1 MKTYPNKQRY
11 YAILRSMS
19 PQEKLLKSFELT
31 ELVRAA
37 NRAGMRN
44 RNQHLSEQELEQ
56 LFLERQ
62 KACHNQ
68 TY

>member
-11 YAILRSMS
+11 YAILRDMS

-31 ELVRAA
+31 ELARAA
-37 NRAGMRN
+37 NRAGVRN
-44 RNQHLSEQELEQ
+44 YNQHLSEHELEQ
-56 LFLERQ
+56 LLSERQ
-62 KACHNQ
+62 RACRNQ